1 MRPRAREEMLVVG
14 VVWPL
19 WRHRTCGRRE
29 PVLQLKDIKKSKD
42 DCGQDSVAL
51 RLADISTPFAA
62 SEHWKERVCIAQA
75 RVGCENGAVA

>member
-1 MRPRAREEMLVVG
+1 
-14 VVWPL
+14 
-19 WRHRTCGRRE
+19 
-29 PVLQLKDIKKSKD
+29 LQLKDIKKSKD